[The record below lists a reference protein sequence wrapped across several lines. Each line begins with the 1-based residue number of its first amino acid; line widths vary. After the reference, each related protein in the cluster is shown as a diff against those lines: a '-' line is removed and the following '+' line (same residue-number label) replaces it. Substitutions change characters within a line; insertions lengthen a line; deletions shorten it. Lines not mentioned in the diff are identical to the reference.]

1 MSFDDEPA
9 DAFSRLHEVF
19 TFHLGVA
26 VALAWMTALYAA
38 FHAPWVGDI
47 RSLLDPTQAGR
58 VESTGSFLFGLPL
71 VLAVAWVATLF
82 GRDRLP
88 RTRIGSQGVAFGFA
102 AAIAILIFYLGV
114 DRAVAAILLG
124 GA

>member
-26 VALAWMTALYAA
+26 VALAWMTAVYAA

-47 RSLLDPTQAGR
+47 RALLDPVDAGR
-58 VESTGSFLFGLPL
+58 AESTGSFLFGLPL
-71 VLAVAWVATLF
+71 VLTVAWAAALF
-82 GRDRLP
+82 GRNCLP
-88 RTRIGSQGVAFGFA
+88 RARIGSQGVAFGLA
-102 AAIAILIFYLGV
+102 AAIVVLVFYLGV